1 MTAAMDTEQTN
12 PEAEFIEVIGR
23 LAQVANPPDALPAP
37 AYAYRLGKISGYISG
52 YRDGRTATAN
62 EN

>member
-1 MTAAMDTEQTN
+1 MATEQPS
-12 PEAEFIEVIGR
+12 PEAEFIEMIGR

-37 AYAYRLGKISGYISG
+37 AYAYRLGKISGYIAG
-52 YRDGRTATAN
+52 YRDGRTTTAN